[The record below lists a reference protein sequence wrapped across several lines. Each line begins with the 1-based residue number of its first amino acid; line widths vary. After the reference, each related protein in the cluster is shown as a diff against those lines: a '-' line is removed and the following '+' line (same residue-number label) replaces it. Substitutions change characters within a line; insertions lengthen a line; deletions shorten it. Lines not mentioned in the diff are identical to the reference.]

1 MSQITK
7 ADLVDFVAA
16 TNNLTKKAAEEV
28 VSGLI
33 GRIRSAL
40 ESGDEVSIHGFGK
53 FSVKERAAR
62 DGRNPATGAPLRIE
76 ASKSVKFKA
85 AKALDDLL

>member
-1 MSQITK
+1 MNKQELI
-7 ADLVDFVAA
+7 DFVAA
-16 TNNLTKKAAEEV
+16 TNDLTKKVSTEIVDGILGRIGSALADGEEV
-28 VSGLI
+28 SL
-33 GRIRSAL
+33 
-40 ESGDEVSIHGFGK
+40 HGFGK